1 MEIQLALRWQIGSNP
16 VEELPAD
23 LVRLLDGV
31 ERGGNL
37 QFAARETRI
46 SYRHAWGLVKH
57 WEQRFGCGLVTL
69 ERGRGSNLTP
79 AGELL
84 RAAWHKTQDRTA
96 VMLAEAAAQAA
107 RQLEAMAHEP
117 GVASLVLAASHGFGL
132 TTLVTL
138 LRASKVMPELQIVG
152 SEEALKRYAAAQA
165 QVAGFHL
172 PQGPHGKKLWARF
185 QRYLDARRDMLLL
198 VETRELGFMAKR
210 GTPRLAVE
218 DIAAKQL
225 RFLNR
230 QAGSGSRLVFDLLL
244 ADAGIKPA
252 RIAGYHNEEYTHNA
266 VAAVIAGG
274 AADVGFG
281 ARTAAEQFGLTF
293 WPEVTEKYLL
303 AVAREALPRKPFSA
317 LPRLLAGAAY
327 KRLLAGIPGSD
338 SRAAGKAIEL
348 KQVAALINANLPRTQ

>member
-1 MEIQLALRWQIGSNP
+1 MEIQLALRWQLGSNP
-16 VEELPAD
+16 AEELPAD

-37 QFAARETRI
+37 QFAARAAKV

-84 RAAWHKTQDRTA
+84 RAVWHKTHDRTT

-107 RQLEAMAHEP
+107 RQLEALTHEP
-117 GVASLVLAASHGFGL
+117 GVESLVLAASHGFGL

-138 LRASKVMPELQIVG
+138 LRASKVTPELQIVG
-152 SEEALKRYAAAQA
+152 SEEALKRYAAGQA

-172 PQGPHGKKLWARF
+172 PQGSHGKTLWARF
-185 QRYLDARRDMLLL
+185 QRYLDARRDVLLL

-210 GTPRLAVE
+210 GTPRVAVK
-218 DIAAKQL
+218 DIATKQL

-252 RIAGYHNEEYTHNA
+252 QIAGYHNEEYTHNA

-281 ARTAAEQFGLTF
+281 ARAAAEQFGLAF
-293 WPEVTEKYLL
+293 WPEVSEKYLL
-303 AVAREALPRKPFSA
+303 AVAREALSRKPQSV
-317 LPRLLAGAAY
+317 LQRLLTGQAY
-327 KRLLAGIPGSD
+327 KRLLADVPGSD
-338 SRAAGKAIEL
+338 SRASGKEIEL
-348 KQVAALINANLPRTQ
+348 KQVAALIRTSTRRSA